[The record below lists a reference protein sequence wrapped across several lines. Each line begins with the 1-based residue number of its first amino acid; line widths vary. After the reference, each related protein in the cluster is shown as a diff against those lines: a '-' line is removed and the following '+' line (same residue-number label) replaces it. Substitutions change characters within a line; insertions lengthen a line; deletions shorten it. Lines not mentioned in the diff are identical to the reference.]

1 MIDLAGKTIL
11 VTGAARGI
19 GVGIARA
26 CADAGAKLILHYSA
40 SRSAAE
46 QLAEA
51 LEPSCAGL
59 VQADLA
65 DPKAA
70 AKLWHDAE
78 ALSPRIDVLI
88 NNAAI
93 FVEAPLNAADDDWLA
108 AWERTIAVDLT
119 APALLCKAAIAHF
132 KAQGGGKII
141 NVASRAGHRGDDPAM
156 AAYAAAK
163 GGMLALTKT
172 IARGLAGDGIIAYA
186 IAPGWVDTDM
196 APQDEVGREAALR
209 DVPLGRMAAPEE
221 IGALAAFLASDL
233 CTSATGATF
242 DVNGASYV
250 R

>member
-1 MIDLAGKTIL
+1 MIDLTGKIIL
-11 VTGAARGI
+11 VTGASRGI
-19 GVGIARA
+19 GAGIARA
-26 CADAGAKLILHYSA
+26 CAAAGGKVILHYSA
-40 SRSAAE
+40 SDRPAR
-46 QLAEA
+46 QLAGDLGA
-51 LEPSCAGL
+51 ACAGL
-59 VQADLA
+59 VQADLS

-70 AKLWHDAE
+70 AKLWAE
-78 ALSPRIDVLI
+78 AEAMAPRIDVLI

-93 FVEAPLNAADDDWLA
+93 FVEAPLADADEDWLA
-108 AWERTIAVDLT
+108 AWERTMAVDLT
-119 APALLCKAAIAHF
+119 SPAVLCKSAIAHF
-132 KAQGGGKII
+132 KARGGGKII

-163 GGMLALTKT
+163 GGLLALTKT

-196 APQDEVGREAALR
+196 APQDEAARMKALR
-209 DVPLGRMAAPEE
+209 DVPLGRMATPDE
-221 IGALAAFLASDL
+221 IGALAAFLATDL